1 MCGIAGIINYNPI
14 DGNQLY
20 QRVRSMVQTIGH
32 RGPDDSGIWKNEQGN
47 VCFGHARLS
56 IIDLSDEGKQ
66 PKASFSGNYIIT
78 FNGEIY
84 NYIEMRKELSS
95 AGVFFHGTSDTE
107 VLLSAIEKWGINK
120 AIKKANGMFALA
132 VLDINNR
139 KIWFARDRAGK
150 KPLYIYKDSNQFIF
164 SSEIKGILSVPNLKV
179 TISQQSLNDYLSV
192 GFVIGTD
199 TIYKEIKEVQPGIL
213 IEFDLINRTTQE
225 STYWKFPTQTPLSL
239 SKFEIQSETEKYLKD
254 SINIRLR
261 ADVPVG
267 VFLSGGID
275 SGLITAMAAQQVDY
289 PLKTFT
295 VGFNDGTFDETS
307 LARQVAKRYSTEH
320 HEIFL
325 DPDLED
331 LLPKVVRAYD
341 EPFADPSAL
350 PTFAIAKEAAKYVK
364 VVLNGEGSD
373 ELFGGY
379 RRALAIQM
387 LNQLSFLTKR
397 LPKNS
402 YNFLLKNMPIPKGF
416 RSTYSWLYRFLRG
429 MCEDKYV
436 RYINWSMDGFDEYE
450 KKQMMLNKH
459 YNQSI
464 PTDQI
469 IRKRMMSYDHLS
481 DTSNFMAID
490 FLIGMADCLLPKVDI
505 ATMSHGLESR
515 SPFLDYRLVEW
526 VSQIDK
532 KSLLSLMKTKPILRS
547 LSNDYLPQAIVNA
560 PKRGFEIPLVK
571 WMKYD
576 LNNMLRDVCMSQN
589 SILFD
594 FFEKRAIL
602 NLLDH
607 RLPLDDERWA
617 KRVWPL
623 FMFALWG
630 QTIDENRLRI
640 T

>member
-402 YNFLLKNMPIPKGF
+402 YNFLLKNMPIPKRF

>member
-14 DGNQLY
+14 DGSQLY
-20 QRVRSMVQTIGH
+20 QRVLSMVQTIGH
-32 RGPDDSGIWKNEQGN
+32 RGPDDNGIWKNEQDN

-66 PKASFSGNYIIT
+66 PMASFSGNYIIT

-179 TISQQSLNDYLSV
+179 TISQQSLNDYLSL

-379 RRALAIQM
+379 RRTLAIQM